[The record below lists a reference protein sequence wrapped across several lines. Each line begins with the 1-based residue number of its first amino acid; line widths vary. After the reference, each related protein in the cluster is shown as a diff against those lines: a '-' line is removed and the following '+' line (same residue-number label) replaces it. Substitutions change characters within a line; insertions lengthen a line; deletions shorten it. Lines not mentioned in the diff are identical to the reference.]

1 MLLRVLELFRDNDDL
16 RGHYQRRFRHILV
29 DEFQDTNAIQYAW
42 LRLLTNADN
51 AATIVGDDDQSIY
64 GWRGAKIENIH
75 KFSRDFPDTRTV
87 RLEQNYRST
96 GTILNAAN
104 AVISVNSDRLGKE
117 LWTDGEPIRLYA
129 GFNEVDE
136 ARFIAGKV
144 ESLGQQG
151 MARREMAVLYR
162 SNAQSRVL
170 EEAFLQAGIAYRI
183 YGGQRF
189 FERAEIKNALAYLR
203 LLNNRRADA
212 AFERVVNTP
221 TRGIGAKTL
230 EILRDLARQRGVPL
244 WDAAVALINEQLLTA
259 RACSTTTARTK
270 ARRPSSV
277 WTTCASWCPPPVSS
291 VTKRAR
297 RTRSAPSWTTPPWNP
312 AKGRPAPT
320 KTRCR

>member
-1 MLLRVLELFRDNDDL
+1 M
-16 RGHYQRRFRHILV
+16 
-29 DEFQDTNAIQYAW
+29 
-42 LRLLTNADN
+42 
-51 AATIVGDDDQSIY
+51 
-64 GWRGAKIENIH
+64 
-75 KFSRDFPDTRTV
+75 

-117 LWTDGEPIRLYA
+117 LWTDGGDGEPIRLYA

-170 EEAFLQAGIAYRI
+170 EEAFLQAGIPYRI

-244 WDAAVALINEQLLTA
+244 WDAAAALINEQLLTA
-259 RACSTTTARTK
+259 RAGNALLAFLK
-270 ARRPSSV
+270 LVDKLAEE
-277 WTTCASWCPPPVSS
+277 
-291 VTKRAR
+291 
-297 RTRSAPSWTTPPWNP
+297 
-312 AKGRPAPT
+312 T
-320 KTRCR
+320 KTLGLAETAEHVIAASGLLDYHGQDKGEKAQQRLDNLRELVSATRQFGDEEGEEDPLSAF

>member
-1 MLLRVLELFRDNDDL
+1 MLLRVLELFRDNDEL
-16 RGHYQRRFRHILV
+16 RGHYRPLPAHSGGRVPGHQRHSVR
-29 DEFQDTNAIQYAW
+29 Q
-42 LRLLTNADN
+42 LRLLTNDDN

-117 LWTDGEPIRLYA
+117 LWTDGGDGEPIRLYA

-170 EEAFLQAGIAYRI
+170 EEAFLQAGTVPPTAASASSSAPRSRTP
-183 YGGQRF
+183 GLP
-189 FERAEIKNALAYLR
+189 APV
-203 LLNNRRADA
+203 NNRRADA

-244 WDAAVALINEQLLTA
+244 WDAAAALINEQLLTA
-259 RACSTTTARTK
+259 RAGNALLAFLKLVDKLARK
-270 ARRPSSV
+270 P
-277 WTTCASWCPPPVSS
+277 
-291 VTKRAR
+291 
-297 RTRSAPSWTTPPWNP
+297 
-312 AKGRPAPT
+312 KG
-320 KTRCR
+320 